1 MATPIAHKG
10 VTAGAKVLAMTMVD
24 LLTQPALVDQAWHYF
39 RDVQTKETKYQPLIS
54 AQDQPAI
61 WLNKKTMAEFR
72 SQMRKFYYNPA
83 IYDTYLD
90 QLGIRYADM
99 RSGQPAPRKPE

>member
-24 LLTQPALVDQAWHYF
+24 LLTQPALVRQAWEYF

-61 WLNKKTMAEFR
+61 WCNKKTMDEYRAANAE
-72 SQMRKFYYNPA
+72 
-83 IYDTYLD
+83 TL
-90 QLGIRYADM
+90 L
-99 RSGQPAPRKPE
+99 